1 MSRCDALNA
10 HTTFPQLH
18 EVGDFEIILCQKA
31 TIPQFWVACCYN
43 QNLINYKIQFM
54 KWININEVEPQPGE
68 YYLIYEDNSWYLAS
82 FVINGEF
89 IDSEGQTF
97 YPKFYS
103 ELEKPE

>member
-1 MSRCDALNA
+1 
-10 HTTFPQLH
+10 
-18 EVGDFEIILCQKA
+18 
-31 TIPQFWVACCYN
+31 
-43 QNLINYKIQFM
+43 M